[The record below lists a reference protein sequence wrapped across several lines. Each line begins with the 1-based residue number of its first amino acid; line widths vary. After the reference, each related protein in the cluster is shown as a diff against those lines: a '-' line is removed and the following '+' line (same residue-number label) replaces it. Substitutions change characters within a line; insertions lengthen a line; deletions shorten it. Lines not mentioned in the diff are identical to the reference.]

1 MKFKLIYGNHWN
13 FGIVVADTLLMLK
26 NALEEMGYQAHIE
39 KKPEPE
45 AGFTYIMLEC
55 FDESFVDYI
64 RQIKATGADI
74 WLVATEELNDGTFN
88 LTARQ
93 KDDKGHYSNADYW
106 DKRYLHFQQSLEY
119 VSVLLHPNQT
129 QVPFYQEIFNGP
141 VFFMPHGYTEGFRT
155 VLHRDSKDI
164 DFLFTGAMTPYRQR
178 LLDRLINKHYKVEIL
193 PVLTASFHRDDVVS
207 RAKVC
212 LNIRQ
217 SEQWP
222 HFSNS
227 RANYHI
233 NNQSYMISEYCPI
246 HCEVANYIDMPK
258 SDVIDFAE
266 AALLSGEWQ
275 KKAVNNLQRYQE
287 QHRLAKLLLPMFSS
301 LGVA

>member
-1 MKFKLIYGNHWN
+1 MKFKLAYGNHWN
-13 FGIVVADTLLMLK
+13 FGIVVSDTFLMLK
-26 NALEEMGYQAHIE
+26 YAIEEMGHEAFIE
-39 KKPEPE
+39 KMPKPES
-45 AGFTYIMLEC
+45 GYVYIFLEC
-55 FDESFVDYI
+55 FDDSFVDYI
-64 RQIKATGADI
+64 REIKVAGGEV
-74 WLVATEELNDGTFN
+74 WLVATEELNDKTFN

-93 KDDKGHYSNADYW
+93 DNDKSNYSNNEYW
-106 DKRYLHFQQSLEY
+106 DKRYSCFIKSLEFI
-119 VSVLLHPNQT
+119 SVLFHPNQT
-129 QVPFYQEIFNGP
+129 QVPLYQKIFSGP
-141 VFFMPHGYTEGFRT
+141 VFFLPHGYTELFQT
-155 VLHRDSKDI
+155 VKHRKSKDI
-164 DFLFTGAMTPYRQR
+164 DFLFTGTITPYRQR